1 MTSLVEALTEK
12 WIEKGKQLDAA
23 LARIAELEAAQVDK
37 TSNPQGRLVDNTAD
51 LQARVDGLE
60 EALAERTRERDA
72 AIALV
77 AELVQIENDHDDVVF
92 VRLYGKPHTPEHKA
106 RVLDLR
112 QRKADAWRKARDAID
127 AAMKDAS

>member
-1 MTSLVEALTEK
+1 MTTAERGEELPNNDEVICPNCVHQFRAIPVNVQT
-12 WIEKGKQLDAA
+12 
-23 LARIAELEAAQVDK
+23 RIAEMEA
-37 TSNPQGRLVDNTAD
+37 
-51 LQARVDGLE
+51 
-60 EALAERTRERDA
+60 ALAERTRERDA

-112 QRKADAWRKARDAID
+112 QRKTDAWRKARVAI
-127 AAMKDAS
+127 AAALAEPPR